1 MKFLI
6 YIGEGFKIAFEALR
20 SYKMRSMLTTL
31 GVVIGVMTVIT
42 IVTLVQGLNTA
53 FKSELSS
60 IGTNTLY
67 INKYPWVFMSQEDWI
82 KVRNRPNIT
91 LEEAQKVK
99 EWSRYAT
106 AVAPTL
112 NTRRNAKYKERTIK
126 DVTVIGTTE
135 DYLLTSNTFPEK
147 GRFLSSIDVNHR
159 RAVCVLGQDV
169 VDELFPFTDPVGKR
183 INLGGRKFVVIGVS
197 ERKGKMFGQSQD
209 QMAIVPIEV
218 FHSAYGARWRSV
230 SIEVQVS
237 SPEFVDDAE
246 TELTGLMRRIRG
258 LPPEEENNFSV
269 NQQSTLVDTYNNIT
283 KTLWAVA
290 IGVGTISL
298 LVGGIGIMNILLV
311 SVTERTR
318 EIGVRKAL
326 GARRSHIM
334 VQFLVESIMICAL
347 GVLIGIGLALVL
359 AKIIEASTPLPAAVT
374 GWVMGLGFLFVFTI
388 GIFFGLYPASK
399 AARLNPIDALRYE

>member
-1 MKFLI
+1 MKFII
-6 YIGEGFKIAFEALR
+6 YIGEGFRIAFHALR
-20 SYKMRSMLTTL
+20 SYKMRSVLTTL
-31 GVVIGVMTVIT
+31 GVVIGVTTVIT

-53 FKSELSS
+53 FKGELSS

-67 INKYPWVFMSQEDWI
+67 IDKFPWVIMSQKEWL
-82 KVRNRPNIT
+82 KVRNRPNISM
-91 LEEAQKVK
+91 EEAEKIKQ
-99 EWSRYAT
+99 WSRYAT

-112 NTRRNAKYKERTIK
+112 STRRNAKYREKTIK

-135 DYLLTSNTFPEK
+135 DYLLTSNTFPDR

-183 INLGGRKFVVIGVS
+183 INLSGRKFLVIGVS

-209 QMAIVPIEV
+209 QMAIIPMDV
-218 FHSAYGARWRSV
+218 FRSTFGARWRSV
-230 SIEVQVS
+230 SVEVKVE
-237 SPEFVDDAE
+237 SPEYISDAE

-258 LPPEEENNFSV
+258 LRPEEENDFSI
-269 NQQSTLVDTYNNIT
+269 NQQSTLVETYNNIT

-334 VQFLVESIMICAL
+334 VQFLVESVMICAM
-347 GVLIGIGLALVL
+347 GVVIGIGLAMVL
-359 AKIIEASTPLPAAVT
+359 AKIIESSTPLPATVT
-374 GWVMGLGFLFVFTI
+374 VWVMVLGLMFVFTI